1 MKIKKLMLASLTSLV
16 GAASLF
22 TLSSCIDKP
31 ANKTTDIT
39 NENVDKKYQ
48 IYVLAKDSG
57 YTGTYEEWLN
67 EIKGDSVELKVE
79 NATILWRYTKDK
91 DWIELINLSD
101 LFDEKA
107 KVEFSTNADKL
118 VWKYKN
124 ETEWKDLFDLSSLKG
139 NDGKSAYEIAKE
151 AGFTGT
157 ADEWLES
164 LKAEAAK
171 NIELSANATHILWKY
186 ENETE
191 WKNLIELSLLE
202 GAAGKSAYEIA
213 VEQGFEGEVTEWL
226 DSLKGNGISDVEI
239 LEEDEASI
247 TYSINFTNGD
257 SFVFDIPK
265 AKAPEEIDERTKGVV
280 FAEIAGY
287 GYQAVDFYGESDDIL
302 VPSTYNGKPVLSAK
316 INFQSYSVP
325 GDKKAVNELVISE
338 NITDV
343 LVIGDINALLLP
355 HSAKSVYLSGTVDSL
370 FYNGTFEEL
379 IDLNLNVNISN
390 LFLLDENGDI
400 EYNGQKYKQIDL
412 TVMDLRG
419 YETIT
424 KDLVSKLSRF
434 KPSSICMDSTTTTIK
449 KDAFIDFNTT
459 NSVLFYDGTLSDWS
473 NITFESE
480 LSNPMSRIE
489 EFYIPDENGDA
500 TYDNKRYSY
509 LNDLYIDE
517 NVIGDYQFYGFDV
530 AYLTLSDTVEKIGKS
545 AFGNFEADEVL
556 YDGVISDWLKIDFY
570 NEESNPGKNSSIFV
584 IDQDGSYT
592 HDNKNYNSPTEIV
605 LDEYYED
612 IEKKLIGFDCNILV
626 INSGLEKYY
635 QNHLLFL
642 SNYDIYYDGNEDIDF
657 SQFTYANMLNLYIK
671 TDVVTEINYNGNYY
685 YKFTLEQQ
693 SDAPINK
700 QMVWNPLSLAEAQ
713 KSYNVSGS
721 IDANVVYNRNY
732 GITYNGA
739 LKNASTVNP
748 IDGLTYAVGDT
759 LPAWKE
765 FATKLGLASINQ
777 AGLYGSND
785 ASSYN
790 MVRENNFIGING
802 EQTDIFSNTTANLK
816 ALAADKKLVDLLPY
830 LNSGKMPAFNR
841 FLNNNPEIASE
852 ILVNGGIYYLPYF
865 DGYQNFEK
873 SFILDTAIVEK
884 LLDEDLPEG
893 TGNLL
898 AGASA
903 DINSKGLKGSPV
915 AEPYIDGNYNY
926 PSATQISIVNPNT
939 KTAVKVNVAQTSNII
954 KDQNALLAVTDGST
968 TGKDLIDQFKNY
980 ARAAYGDII
989 DNYYDGK
996 ISKMFTSVGA
1006 CYNADDLVAL
1016 LRIFKANPDV
1026 LYGSADAY
1034 DEVVP
1039 VFPRGGA
1046 DNRVYNILQ
1055 FGATLYGVQG
1065 FDSEL
1070 DNLYIGADGKMH
1082 DAQTTKASYDLL
1094 DKLNGLYSEG
1104 LIEEGF
1110 WVYRT
1115 GTIGVDTYFKKTA
1128 NNPTF
1133 GLLEYDYIAT
1143 QTVSNDL
1150 YKGIGTDPSKRKT
1163 AACGFDFSNMEIKG
1177 IAPVLSPLTYV
1188 STNSSDINQDLDDTE
1203 GKTIQRYYESNRTI
1217 KGTSW
1222 AIPYNSDNIDSAIAL
1237 MDLMFTK
1244 EGWEIQ
1250 NFGPSDYWDYQ
1261 NILGVETPVI
1271 KDIIFEHA
1279 LASNIDIWTYFY
1291 GFMGTALGIAHYR
1304 PITLDLQTASRYSQ
1318 EAYINLVLACNLNV
1332 QINSRFVA
1340 SALSPMAWNSA
1351 IPLELTR
1358 MDADTYKSYGALD
1371 EYWNSHGKAARDGNP
1386 TGWVKSIVGASDTD
1400 EVIYYNGSYTLS
1412 GVKALQTTKNLTY
1425 LKFMSSQLDLI
1436 PEEAEE

>member
-1 MKIKKLMLASLTSLV
+1 MKLKKLMLASLTSLV

-509 LNDLYIDE
+509 LNDLYIDA

-612 IEKKLIGFDCNILV
+612 IEKKLIGFDCNNLV

-635 QNHLLFL
+635 QNHISFL

-657 SQFTYANMLNLYIK
+657 SQFTYANILNLYIK

-721 IDANVVYNRNY
+721 IDASVVCSRNSGISYNNA
-732 GITYNGA
+732 IT
-739 LKNASTVNP
+739 KVDPINP
-748 IDGLTYAVGDT
+748 IDGLYYTKGDI

-765 FATKLGLASINQ
+765 ITNKLGLSSIRDGGYYGQSDNQ
-777 AGLYGSND
+777 IRDILRDSD
-785 ASSYN
+785 
-790 MVRENNFIGING
+790 FIGYN
-802 EQTDIFSNTTANLK
+802 EKATDIFSNTTSNLNI
-816 ALAADKKLVDLLPY
+816 LAAENKLVDLSKY
-830 LNSGKMPAFNR
+830 LSSGKMPAFTR
-841 FLNNNPEIASE
+841 FLNNNPEILKDLL
-852 ILVNGGIYYLPYF
+852 IDDKLYYLPYF
-865 DGYQNFEK
+865 DGYQAVEE
-873 SFILDTAIVEK
+873 SFIIDTALVEK
-884 LLDEDLPEG
+884 LLDEELPDG
-893 TGNLL
+893 TGELV
-898 AGASA
+898 AGVAA
-903 DINSKGLKGSPV
+903 ANDSKGLKGSPT
-915 AEPYIDGNYNY
+915 AAPYIDGNYNY
-926 PSATQISIVNPNT
+926 PTATQISIVDPNT

-954 KDQNALLAVTDGST
+954 KDQNALLSTTDGSA
-968 TGKDLIDQFKNY
+968 TGKALINQFKTY
-980 ARAAYGDII
+980 AREAYGDII
-989 DNYYDGK
+989 DTYYDGK
-996 ISKMFTSVGA
+996 ISKMFTSIGA

-1039 VFPRGGA
+1039 VFARGGA
-1046 DNRVYNILQ
+1046 DNRVYDILQ

-1065 FDSEL
+1065 FGSGCET
-1070 DNLYIGADGKMH
+1070 IFVGADGMLH
-1082 DAQTTKASYDLL
+1082 DAKATTASYDMVL
-1094 DKLNGLYSEG
+1094 KLNSLYSEG
-1104 LIEEGF
+1104 LIAQDFFVKSTATKGF
-1110 WVYRT
+1110 
-1115 GTIGVDTYFKKTA
+1115 DTYFRKTA
-1128 NNPTF
+1128 DNPTF
-1133 GLLEYDYIAT
+1133 GLLEYDFTAS
-1143 QTVSNDL
+1143 QSSANDL
-1150 YKGIGTDPSKRKT
+1150 YNAVGTDPSLRKT
-1163 AACGFDFSNMEIKG
+1163 AACGFDFSKMEIKG
-1177 IAPVLSPLTYV
+1177 IAPILSPLTYV
-1188 STNSSDINQDLDDTE
+1188 STNSFDSNQNLDDTE
-1203 GKTIQRYYESNRTI
+1203 GKTIQRYYEENRAI
-1217 KGTSW
+1217 KNYSW

-1237 MDLMFTK
+1237 MDFMFTK
-1244 EGWEIQ
+1244 EGWEII

-1271 KDIIFEHA
+1271 KDEVFEHIQTTG
-1279 LASNIDIWTYFY
+1279 LDTWGYFR
-1291 GFMGTALGIAHYR
+1291 GVIGTTLNVAHYR
-1304 PITLDLQTASRYSQ
+1304 PITLDLQTSSKYSQ

-1332 QINSRFVA
+1332 QINSRFVG
-1340 SALSPMAWNSA
+1340 SELSTMTWNSSISPNIRNYLDLNTIGGYNNDSNYWRNNLIA
-1351 IPLELTR
+1351 TTG
-1358 MDADTYKSYGALD
+1358 DTV
-1371 EYWNSHGKAARDGNP
+1371 
-1386 TGWVKSIVGASDTD
+1386 GWVKTVVEGK
-1400 EVIYYNGSYTLS
+1400 E
-1412 GVKALQTTKNLTY
+1412 
-1425 LKFMSSQLDLI
+1425 
-1436 PEEAEE
+1436 